1 MKKLLVPSLEGL
13 DFENDYTEDEINAPA
28 LTPSE
33 IDEMI
38 FNLMKMDEDDKD
50 EMMFDDEEED
60 TFDNIETAV
69 ESLELIAS
77 VIEIH
82 GVSGPMMKLADPY
95 SELIAAGIFKS
106 YEELSDIPVKNDE
119 SEQALEGIKDTIK
132 KVGENI
138 GKAFMFVFRKLVDL
152 KLFID
157 RYYANFSND
166 LKKASIQ
173 LKKVKDI
180 SPAKFE
186 TRNIRTFTKSDFA
199 TVSGA
204 ADHLFKTM
212 GGAAFTKMISD
223 YESVLKNK
231 NIDPTYLKNAAK
243 NMRSAIEG
251 MLTEDVK
258 AFIGVEIIFDGDNE
272 VKKIG
277 GAKKTIKDSRG
288 TTKELGWTVGDV
300 GQVGAKVS
308 NIIKSFYMTVT
319 TVENMK
325 RSAKALSSLSNY
337 STWIESNDDRSTG
350 ATKYAVKKVN
360 QVFKLYIRILR
371 KSVFPLRN
379 VLVAY
384 LQLVKAYTASEK

>member
-13 DFENDYTEDEINAPA
+13 DFENDYTEDEINAPP

-38 FNLMKMDEDDKD
+38 FNLMKMDDDKD
-50 EMMFDDEEED
+50 EMIFDDDE
-60 TFDNIETAV
+60 DNILNDIETSV
-69 ESLELIAS
+69 ESLEHIAS
-77 VIEIH
+77 IIAIH
-82 GVSGPMMKLADPY
+82 GVSGPMMKLADPNG
-95 SELIAAGIFKS
+95 ELVAAGIFKS

-119 SEQALEGIKDTIK
+119 SEQSLEGIKDTIK
-132 KVGENI
+132 NIASSI
-138 GKAFMFVFRKLVDL
+138 GKAFMVVFRKLVDL

-157 RYYANFSND
+157 RYYADFTSS

-173 LKKVKDI
+173 LRKVKDI
-180 SPAKFE
+180 SPAIFE
-186 TRNIRTFTKSDFA
+186 TKNIRTFTKSDFA

-231 NIDPTYLKNAAK
+231 QIDPAYLKNAAK

-288 TTKELGWTVGDV
+288 TTKELGWAVGDV

-325 RSAKALSSLSNY
+325 RSAKTLSGLSNY
-337 STWIESNDDRSTG
+337 SNWIESNDDRATG

-371 KSVFPLRN
+371 KSIFPLRN